1 MSDYVT
7 IQGNESFELVE
18 KKSKFIANTY
28 FVQNKE
34 QAEEIIKE
42 CKKKFHDARHNCYA
56 YRILNDQ
63 GIIEKSSDDG
73 EPSGTAGAPMLN
85 ILVKNNLVNVLVIV
99 TRYFGGILLGTGG
112 LVKAY
117 SDSTQNALA
126 KSSFAKIIR
135 GIELK
140 VEIEYSEL
148 EKVKYYF
155 KKKDAIIK
163 NVQYLE
169 NVICNIEMKKEDL
182 EDFLKENDEK
192 SLKIVDFT
200 VLQEINILES
210 IKK

>member
-148 EKVKYYF
+148 EKVKYYL

-192 SLKIVDFT
+192 CLKIVDFT

>member
-7 IQGNESFELVE
+7 IQGNESYELVE

-34 QAEEIIKE
+34 QAEEVIKE
-42 CKKKFHDARHNCYA
+42 CKKKFYDARHNCYA

-117 SDSTQNALA
+117 SESTQNALA
-126 KSSFAKIIR
+126 KSNFAKVVR
-135 GIELK
+135 GIELEI
-140 VEIEYSEL
+140 EIEYSEF

-155 KKKDAIIK
+155 RKKDAKIK

-169 NVICNIEMKKEDL
+169 NIICNIEMKKEDL
-182 EDFLKENDEK
+182 KDFLNENDEK
-192 SLKIVDFT
+192 SLKIVNFT
-200 VLQEINILES
+200 VLHEINILES
-210 IKK
+210 IEK